1 MKPIIKV
8 QLLILCLSALCSD
21 SVFSQTPTWNQ
32 DVGNIFYN
40 NCTSCHRVGG
50 LGTFPMMDYNDVVNN
65 IVSIDTAIT
74 NKSMPPWKPDPNY
87 RHFKGETCLK
97 PEEIT
102 KIKQW
107 ITGGMP
113 QGNGVAPTPPSF
125 NSGSQLT
132 NIDAALSTLN
142 YTVSTNVDDYRTF
155 VIPSNNTTDRYLNTA
170 EFIPGNNAVV
180 HHIILLEDTSSV
192 SHNLDIADPLPGFAS
207 NGTMQ
212 QSTSAKYVALWAPGA
227 ANFQLP
233 PNMGIKIPAGADF
246 LIEIHYAPDHQGES
260 DSTVINIKYTNVPNV
275 REVIV
280 NDFLDWSP
288 TCLMNY
294 PLFIPANTVKSYKQH
309 WANNIG
315 NGSVLSIFP
324 HMHKI
329 GRSYKVY
336 TTNAQNTDTV
346 GLINIPHWDFHWQG
360 FYMFQKMQKFMLGEK
375 IWGEALYDNTT
386 NNPDNPSNPPVNVVA
401 GEHTTD
407 EMMITFLA
415 YTPYQIG
422 DENIVLDS
430 AIFENVQ
437 SNSFQNQRN
446 FIYPNPTS
454 NTINI
459 NNSKE
464 FSSYAISSADGRII
478 IVDNK
483 FPADITSL
491 ESGFYF
497 VTLYA
502 RNTQSPL
509 IFKFLKE

>member
-1 MKPIIKV
+1 M
-8 QLLILCLSALCSD
+8 LLKLD
-21 SVFSQTPTWNQ
+21 S
-32 DVGNIFYN
+32 YN
-40 NCTSCHRVGG
+40 
-50 LGTFPMMDYNDVVNN
+50 
-65 IVSIDTAIT
+65 
-74 NKSMPPWKPDPNY
+74 
-87 RHFKGETCLK
+87 
-97 PEEIT
+97 
-102 KIKQW
+102 
-107 ITGGMP
+107 
-113 QGNGVAPTPPSF
+113 
-125 NSGSQLT
+125 
-132 NIDAALSTLN
+132 
-142 YTVSTNVDDYRTF
+142 
-155 VIPSNNTTDRYLNTA
+155 
-170 EFIPGNNAVV
+170 
-180 HHIILLEDTSSV
+180 
-192 SHNLDIADPLPGFAS
+192 
-207 NGTMQ
+207 
-212 QSTSAKYVALWAPGA
+212 
-227 ANFQLP
+227 
-233 PNMGIKIPAGADF
+233 
-246 LIEIHYAPDHQGES
+246 
-260 DSTVINIKYTNVPNV
+260 
-275 REVIV
+275 
-280 NDFLDWSP
+280 
-288 TCLMNY
+288 
-294 PLFIPANTVKSYKQH
+294 
-309 WANNIG
+309 
-315 NGSVLSIFP
+315 
-324 HMHKI
+324 
-329 GRSYKVY
+329 
-336 TTNAQNTDTV
+336 
-346 GLINIPHWDFHWQG
+346 
-360 FYMFQKMQKFMLGEK
+360 
-375 IWGEALYDNTT
+375 DNTT